1 MSNEINEIPT
11 ITIDGNDYAVDQLS
25 EEHQNVVMH
34 MQVADQEIARL
45 NTMIAILSTGRQAYI
60 NQLGEELTKKEPEF
74 TPEIVQ

>member
-1 MSNEINEIPT
+1 MSNEIPT
-11 ITIDGNDYAVDQLS
+11 ITIDGNDYAIDQLS

-74 TPEIVQ
+74 TPEVVQ

>member
-1 MSNEINEIPT
+1 MNKEINEIPT
-11 ITIDGNDYAVDQLS
+11 ITIDGNDYVVDQLS
-25 EEHQNVVMH
+25 ADHQNVVMH

>member
-1 MSNEINEIPT
+1 MNKEINEIPT

>member
-1 MSNEINEIPT
+1 MSNEIPT
-11 ITIDGNDYAVDQLS
+11 ITIDGVEYVLDQLS
-25 EEHQNVVMH
+25 EEHQNVVQH

-60 NQLGEELTKKEPEF
+60 NQLGEELGKKEPEF